1 MVVTPQDLPESGKAF
16 FRSVVKQFVMDEEPH
31 KIELLHQAAKVVATI
46 DELERARRDQPLVV
60 PGSRPGTK
68 QVHPL
73 VEECRRQRQLL
84 SILLAK
90 LQLPED
96 VGDAEVDE
104 KREFRRE
111 RARKAAQ
118 ARWSS
123 RTSA

>member
-1 MVVTPQDLPESGKAF
+1 MVVTPSDLSESGKAF
-16 FRSVVKQFVMDEEPH
+16 FRSVVKQFVMDNEPH
-31 KIELLHQAAKVVATI
+31 KLQLLHEAARVVGTI
-46 DELERARRDQPLVV
+46 EELDRARRDQPLVV

-84 SILLAK
+84 SVLLSK

-104 KREFRRE
+104 QREFRRQ

-123 RTSA
+123 RSA